1 MKLVMLFGPQAV
13 GKMTIGHEL
22 EKITNLKLF
31 HNHMTIELVSPF
43 FNYGTPTGKKLVKLF
58 REEIFKEVASSDLE
72 GLIFTF
78 LWYFDSKEDWEYT
91 EKIVKIFR
99 DKGAEIY
106 FVELE
111 ANEEERLKR
120 NKTEHRL
127 EHKPSKRNIAWSD
140 GELKKSGLEHRL
152 NSEEGEI
159 KEKNYIK
166 IDNTNLSPEIVA
178 QKIKEAFNLS

>member
-1 MKLVMLFGPQAV
+1 MKLILLFGPQAV
-13 GKMTIGHEL
+13 GKMTVGHEL

-43 FNYGTPTGKKLVKLF
+43 FNYGTPTGKRLVNHF
-58 REEIFKEVASSDLE
+58 REEMFKEVASSDLE

-78 LWYFDSKEDWEYT
+78 LWYFDSKADWDYT
-91 EKIVKIFR
+91 EKLVKIFK

-106 FVELE
+106 FVELG

-127 EHKPSKRNIAWSD
+127 EHKPSKRNIEW
-140 GELKKSGLEHRL
+140 
-152 NSEEGEI
+152 
-159 KEKNYIK
+159 
-166 IDNTNLSPEIVA
+166 
-178 QKIKEAFNLS
+178 

>member
-1 MKLVMLFGPQAV
+1 MKFILLFGPQAI
-13 GKMTIGHEL
+13 GKMTVGHEL

-43 FNYGTPTGKKLVKLF
+43 FNYSTPTAKRLVNLF
-58 REEIFKEVASSDLE
+58 REEIFKEVSSSELE

-78 LWYFDSKEDWEYT
+78 LWYFDSKEDWDYA
-91 EKIVKIFR
+91 EKVIKIFK

-111 ANEEERLKR
+111 ANEEERLNR

-127 EHKPSKRNIAWSD
+127 RHKPSKRNIEWS
-140 GELKKSGLEHRL
+140 ENNLKKSGLEHRL
-152 NSEEGEI
+152 NSKEGEI
-159 KEKNYIK
+159 KEKNYIR
-166 IDNTNLSPEIVA
+166 IDNTNLSPEDVA
-178 QKIKEAFNLS
+178 HKIKSAFNL